1 MYGGGYNAYKETHV
15 TTADPKRLVIMCY
28 EEAIR
33 SLNLAA
39 EMYSSK
45 KYMAKGEAVQK
56 GVNIIN
62 ELRGALDFERGG
74 LIAKNLDALYAFMIK
89 YIIIA
94 DTKRDIKSFSQVA
107 SMLEELKYA
116 FEKAFNSLQGQE
128 MARVSRSGGDYTP
141 QSIEYL
147 R

>member
-1 MYGGGYNAYKETHV
+1 MVGGGYNAYRETHV

-39 EMYSSK
+39 EMYSAK

-56 GVNIIN
+56 GVDIIN
-62 ELRGALDFERGG
+62 ELRGSLDFEKGG
-74 LIAKNLDALYAFMIK
+74 LIAKNLDALYAFMMNHIL
-89 YIIIA
+89 
-94 DTKRDIKSFSQVA
+94 RGDIKRNVKAFSQVA

-116 FEKAFNSLQGQE
+116 FEKAFNTLQSGE
-128 MARVSRSGGDYTP
+128 MTRVSSSGGDYP
-141 QSIEYL
+141 SQSVEYL